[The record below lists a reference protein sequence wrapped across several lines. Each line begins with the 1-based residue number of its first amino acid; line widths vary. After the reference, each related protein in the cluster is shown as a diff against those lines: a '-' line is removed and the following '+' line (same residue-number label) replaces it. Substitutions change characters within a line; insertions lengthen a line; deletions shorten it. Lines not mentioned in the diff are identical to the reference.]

1 MPHIHSRHWQFK
13 KGKAM
18 NTLVADQKS
27 VTQPKSG
34 KKRKL
39 IGDRG
44 DYFLNRIQG
53 ETGANVS
60 ACYQC
65 ERCTNACPVSH
76 FMDIKPHQAMRYV
89 QLGWREDL
97 LKSSTI
103 WVCLSCEMC
112 TTYCPNEVGV
122 AEVIN
127 HLRNIAAH
135 SSIIPKERNLAVF
148 HQTFLEVL
156 RKSGRVNEFRLMNAY
171 YLKPNILREKI
182 KSGSFKE
189 ELILGLTLLRKG
201 RLKLFTSKSKAIKDI
216 QKAYIQARGEI
227 V

>member
-1 MPHIHSRHWQFK
+1 LPHIYCRHWQFK
-13 KGKAM
+13 KGKIM
-18 NTLVADQKS
+18 NTQVADQKS
-27 VTQPKSG
+27 ITQPKPA
-34 KKRKL
+34 KKKKL

-44 DYFLNRIQG
+44 DYF
-53 ETGANVS
+53 
-60 ACYQC
+60 
-65 ERCTNACPVSH
+65 
-76 FMDIKPHQAMRYV
+76 
-89 QLGWREDL
+89 LGWREDL

-135 SSIIPKERNLAVF
+135 SSITPKERNLAVF

-171 YLKPNILREKI
+171 YLKPNILHEKI

>member
-1 MPHIHSRHWQFK
+1 
-13 KGKAM
+13 M
-18 NTLVADQKS
+18 NTPITDQKN
-27 VTQPKSG
+27 VTQPNPA

-44 DYFLNRIQG
+44 NYFLNRIQG

-65 ERCTNACPVSH
+65 ERCTNACPVSY

-97 LKSSTI
+97 LTSSTI

-135 SSIIPKERNLAVF
+135 SSITPKERNLAVF

-171 YLKPNILREKI
+171 YLKPNILHEKI

-189 ELILGLTLLRKG
+189 EILLGLTLFRKG
-201 RLKLFTSKSKAIKDI
+201 RLKPFTARSKAIKDI
-216 QKAYIQARGEI
+216 QKAYKQARGEI

>member
-1 MPHIHSRHWQFK
+1 
-13 KGKAM
+13 M
-18 NTLVADQKS
+18 NTLIADQKS
-27 VTQPKSG
+27 ATLAKPS

-44 DYFLNRIQG
+44 DYFLNRIEG
-53 ETGANVS
+53 ETGSNVS

-65 ERCTNACPVSH
+65 ERCTNACPVSY
-76 FMDIKPHQAMRYV
+76 FMDIKPHQAIRYV

-135 SSIIPKERNLAVF
+135 SSITPKERSLSVF

-156 RKSGRVNEFRLMNAY
+156 TKSGRVNEFRLMNAY
-171 YLKPNILREKI
+171 YLKPNILHEKI
-182 KSGSFKE
+182 KNGTFKE
-189 ELILGLTLLRKG
+189 EFLLGLTLLRKG
-201 RLKLFTSKSKAIKDI
+201 RLKPFTSRSKAITEI
-216 QKAYIQARGEI
+216 RKAYRQARGEI

>member
-1 MPHIHSRHWQFK
+1 
-13 KGKAM
+13 M
-18 NTLVADQKS
+18 NTVVMKQER
-27 VTQPKSG
+27 VGEPKSE
-34 KKRKL
+34 RIL

-44 DYFLNRIQG
+44 DYFLKKIEG

-60 ACYQC
+60 RCYQC

-76 FMDIKPHQAMRYV
+76 FMDIKPHQIIRHV

-135 SSIIPKERNLAVF
+135 SSITPKERNLAVF

-171 YLKPNILREKI
+171 YLKPNILYEKI
-182 KSGSFKE
+182 KSGNLKE
-189 ELILGLTLLRKG
+189 ELLLGLTLLKKG
-201 RLKLFTSKSKAIKDI
+201 RLKPFTSRSKSIKDI
-216 QKAYIQARGEI
+216 QKAYKNARGEI

>member
-1 MPHIHSRHWQFK
+1 
-13 KGKAM
+13 M
-18 NTLVADQKS
+18 NTFAAAQKAVTPPES
-27 VTQPKSG
+27 VR
-34 KKRKL
+34 KRKL

-53 ETGANVS
+53 ETGTNVS

-65 ERCTNACPVSH
+65 EKCTNACPVSH

-135 SSIIPKERNLAVF
+135 SSVTPKERNLAVF

-156 RKSGRVNEFRLMNAY
+156 RTSGRVNELRLMIAY
-171 YLKPNILREKI
+171 YAKPMILHEKI
-182 KSGSFKE
+182 NSGSFKE
-189 ELILGLTLLRKG
+189 EILLGLTLLKKG
-201 RLKLFTSKSKAIKDI
+201 RLKPFTSRSKAIKDI

>member
-1 MPHIHSRHWQFK
+1 
-13 KGKAM
+13 M
-18 NTLVADQKS
+18 NTSAMAERKTDELK
-27 VTQPKSG
+27 PE
-34 KKRKL
+34 RKL

-53 ETGANVS
+53 ETGKNVS

-76 FMDIKPHQAMRYV
+76 FMDIKPHLVIRYV

-127 HLRNIAAH
+127 HLRNISAH
-135 SSIIPKERNLAVF
+135 SSIIPKERSLAVF

-182 KSGSFKE
+182 KNGNLKE
-189 ELILGLTLLRKG
+189 ELLLGLTLLKKG
-201 RLKLFTSKSKAIKDI
+201 RLKPFTSRSKSIKDI
-216 QKAYIQARGEI
+216 QKAYKRARGEI

>member
-1 MPHIHSRHWQFK
+1 
-13 KGKAM
+13 M
-18 NTLVADQKS
+18 NTTVMDHNMS
-27 VTQPKSG
+27 SERRPG
-34 KKRKL
+34 EERKF

-53 ETGANVS
+53 ETNGNVS

-76 FMDIKPHQAMRYV
+76 FMDIKPHQVIRYV

-97 LKSSTI
+97 LRSSTI

-112 TTYCPNEVGV
+112 TTYCPNEVRV
-122 AEVIN
+122 AEIIN

-135 SSIIPKERNLAVF
+135 SSIAPKEKQLAVF
-148 HQTFLEVL
+148 HRTFLEVL
-156 RKSGRVNEFRLMNAY
+156 SKSGRVNEFRLMKAFY
-171 YLKPNILREKI
+171 SKPHILNEKI
-182 KSGSFKE
+182 KNGNLKE
-189 ELILGLTLLRKG
+189 ELLLGLALLKKG
-201 RLKLFTSKSKAIKDI
+201 RLKPFSTRSKLTKDI
-216 QKAYIQARGEI
+216 RKAYIQSRGEI